1 MSVNKTAVKTM
12 DILELFYEH
21 EELTLTEMV
30 HHTGMPKT
38 SVYRSIGSLEE
49 MGFLQKTK
57 KGSYRLGLVF
67 LRFGQLV
74 SKRLSVRNI
83 AIPYMKQLRDS
94 LGQAVN
100 LIIQDGDEAIYIEK
114 TDGDQPVRVYTEI
127 GKRAPLYAGAC
138 PRILL
143 SYASED
149 DQMQY
154 IEKVQFKRFA
164 NGTIVDKEELRSQLH
179 KAKKEGYTIS
189 YSELENHTAAIAA
202 PIFASDGH
210 VIAGISISGLEVEY
224 NEATIPTF
232 ITKLKETAYQISK
245 ELGWIGEKEG
255 I

>member
-12 DILELFYEH
+12 DILELFYGH

-30 HHTGMPKT
+30 HQTGMPKT
-38 SVYRSIGSLEE
+38 SVYRLIGSLEE
-49 MGFLQKTK
+49 MGFLQKTTR
-57 KGSYRLGLVF
+57 GTYRLGLVF

-83 AIPYMKQLRDS
+83 AKPYMKKLRDS

-100 LIIQDGDEAIYIEK
+100 LIIQDANEAIYIEK
-114 TDGDQPVRVYTEI
+114 MDGDQPVRVYTEI
-127 GKRAPLYAGAC
+127 GRRAPLYAGAC

-143 SYASED
+143 SYFSED

-154 IEKVQFKRFA
+154 IEKVQLQRFA
-164 NGTIVDKEELRSQLH
+164 DGTIVDKEELQSLLC
-179 KAKKEGYTIS
+179 KAKREGYTIS
-189 YSELENHTAAIAA
+189 YSEFENHTAAIAA
-202 PIFASDGH
+202 PIFASDGS
-210 VIAGISISGLEVEY
+210 VIAGISISGLEIEY
-224 NEATIPTF
+224 NESTIPNF
-232 ITKLKETAYQISK
+232 ITKVKETAHQISK